1 MSPPRPQSGCWLGP
15 HSSEGLT
22 GAGGPASRRPPHTAV
37 GRRPQFI
44 SLGFASIPVTV
55 TLLLLLRTSQVPWVS
70 PAWPQRR
77 LHLRVSTGGGGRIA
91 EGAWQ
96 IQEAACQ
103 MPPPVSFLLCKTGTL
118 SRLPERSGA
127 PNKRRRE
134 KPGPYS
140 EQPKG
145 GPIAPTNAGGPNP
158 PSRNPADRPG
168 PRRAPPLGEWEPVTG
183 RTLPPPALLFLKGF
197 KHLIYSIH

>member
-1 MSPPRPQSGCWLGP
+1 MLAGAALIRRLDRGWRPCFQEAASHGCGQETPVHLTGLRQYPSDSHTASPPQD
-15 HSSEGLT
+15 LT
-22 GAGGPASRRPPHTAV
+22 GPMGQPCLASEETAPE
-37 GRRPQFI
+37 GEY
-44 SLGFASIPVTV
+44 
-55 TLLLLLRTSQVPWVS
+55 W
-70 PAWPQRR
+70 
-77 LHLRVSTGGGGRIA
+77 GGGRIA

-96 IQEAACQ
+96 IREAACQ